1 LNASRNHTLTLIG
14 PAVTDHDN
22 ALMSEVATKQD
33 LYNVGVLI
41 DSNFK
46 SLAGD
51 IHNLRTDMDAQFVR
65 VAGELVAVRSEMATG
80 FAEVAGEFVAVR
92 SEMATGF
99 AEVAGEFVAVRSEMR
114 SLLTTFKDEINKTTM
129 RTGFATFLA
138 IVALFGI
145 DRWWS

>member
-1 LNASRNHTLTLIG
+1 MNASRNHTLTLIG

-65 VAGELVAVRSEMATG
+65 VDSQ
-80 FAEVAGEFVAVR
+80 
-92 SEMATGF
+92 
-99 AEVAGEFVAVRSEMR
+99 FVAVRSEMR
-114 SLLTTFKDEINKTTM
+114 SLLTTFQDEINKTMM

-138 IVALFGI
+138 VVALLGL

>member
-1 LNASRNHTLTLIG
+1 M
-14 PAVTDHDN
+14 TDHDN
-22 ALMSEVATKQD
+22 ALMSEVATKQE

-65 VAGELVAVRSEMATG
+65 VDSQ
-80 FAEVAGEFVAVR
+80 
-92 SEMATGF
+92 
-99 AEVAGEFVAVRSEMR
+99 FVAVRSEMR
-114 SLLTTFKDEINKTTM
+114 EMFVAFRDEINKTTM

-138 IVALFGI
+138 VVALFGI

>member
-14 PAVTDHDN
+14 SAVTDHDN
-22 ALMSEVATKQD
+22 ALMSEVATKQE

-51 IHNLRTDMDAQFVR
+51 IHNLRTDMDA
-65 VAGELVAVRSEMATG
+65 
-80 FAEVAGEFVAVR
+80 
-92 SEMATGF
+92 
-99 AEVAGEFVAVRSEMR
+99 EFVAVRSEMR
-114 SLLTTFKDEINKTTM
+114 SLFTTFQDEINKTTM

-138 IVALFGI
+138 VVALFGI

>member
-1 LNASRNHTLTLIG
+1 
-14 PAVTDHDN
+14 
-22 ALMSEVATKQD
+22 MSEVVTKQD

-65 VAGELVAVRSEMATG
+65 VDSQ
-80 FAEVAGEFVAVR
+80 
-92 SEMATGF
+92 
-99 AEVAGEFVAVRSEMR
+99 FVAVRSEMR

-138 IVALFGI
+138 VVALLGI
-145 DRWWS
+145 ERWWN

>member
-1 LNASRNHTLTLIG
+1 MN
-14 PAVTDHDN
+14 
-22 ALMSEVATKQD
+22 EVVTKQD

-65 VAGELVAVRSEMATG
+65 VDSQ
-80 FAEVAGEFVAVR
+80 
-92 SEMATGF
+92 
-99 AEVAGEFVAVRSEMR
+99 FVAVRSEMR
-114 SLLTTFKDEINKTTM
+114 EMFVAFRDEINKTTM

-138 IVALFGI
+138 VVALFGI

>member
-1 LNASRNHTLTLIG
+1 MNASRNHTLTLIG

-51 IHNLRTDMDAQFVR
+51 IHNLRTDMDAQFV
-65 VAGELVAVRSEMATG
+65 
-80 FAEVAGEFVAVR
+80 
-92 SEMATGF
+92 
-99 AEVAGEFVAVRSEMR
+99 AVRSEMR
-114 SLLTTFKDEINKTTM
+114 DMFVAFRDEINKTTM

>member
-22 ALMSEVATKQD
+22 ALMSEVVTKQD

-51 IHNLRTDMDAQFVR
+51 IHNLQTDMDAQFVR
-65 VAGELVAVRSEMATG
+65 VDSQ
-80 FAEVAGEFVAVR
+80 
-92 SEMATGF
+92 
-99 AEVAGEFVAVRSEMR
+99 FVAVRSEMR
-114 SLLTTFKDEINKTTM
+114 EMFVAFRDEINKTTM

-138 IVALFGI
+138 VVALFGI

>member
-51 IHNLRTDMDAQFVR
+51 IHNLRTDMDAQFAR
-65 VAGELVAVRSEMATG
+65 VDSQ
-80 FAEVAGEFVAVR
+80 FARVD
-92 SEMATGF
+92 SQF
-99 AEVAGEFVAVRSEMR
+99 ARVTSEFVAVRSEMR
-114 SLLTTFKDEINKTTM
+114 EMFVAFRDEINKTTM

-138 IVALFGI
+138 VVALFGI

>member
-1 LNASRNHTLTLIG
+1 
-14 PAVTDHDN
+14 
-22 ALMSEVATKQD
+22 MSEVATKQD

-65 VAGELVAVRSEMATG
+65 VDSQFARVAS
-80 FAEVAGEFVAVR
+80 
-92 SEMATGF
+92 
-99 AEVAGEFVAVRSEMR
+99 EFVAVRSEMR

-138 IVALFGI
+138 VVALFGI
-145 DRWWS
+145 DRWWSYLLLSKLKRRAHIPQVGKHWLKQRAR

>member
-1 LNASRNHTLTLIG
+1 
-14 PAVTDHDN
+14 
-22 ALMSEVATKQD
+22 MSEVVTKQD

-65 VAGELVAVRSEMATG
+65 VDSQ
-80 FAEVAGEFVAVR
+80 
-92 SEMATGF
+92 
-99 AEVAGEFVAVRSEMR
+99 FVAVRSEMR
-114 SLLTTFKDEINKTTM
+114 EMFVAFRDEINKTTM

-138 IVALFGI
+138 VVALFGI

>member
-1 LNASRNHTLTLIG
+1 
-14 PAVTDHDN
+14 VTDHDN
-22 ALMSEVATKQD
+22 ALISEVVTKQD

-51 IHNLRTDMDAQFVR
+51 IHNLRTDMDTQFVR
-65 VAGELVAVRSEMATG
+65 VDSQ
-80 FAEVAGEFVAVR
+80 
-92 SEMATGF
+92 
-99 AEVAGEFVAVRSEMR
+99 FVAVRSEMR
-114 SLLTTFKDEINKTTM
+114 DMFVAFRDEINKTTM

-138 IVALFGI
+138 VVALFGI

>member
-1 LNASRNHTLTLIG
+1 MNASRNHTLTLIG

-51 IHNLRTDMDAQFVR
+51 IHNLRTDMDA
-65 VAGELVAVRSEMATG
+65 
-80 FAEVAGEFVAVR
+80 EFV
-92 SEMATGF
+92 T
-99 AEVAGEFVAVRSEMR
+99 VRSEMR
-114 SLLTTFKDEINKTTM
+114 EMFVAFRDEINKTTM

-138 IVALFGI
+138 VVALFGI
-145 DRWWS
+145 DRWWR

>member
-1 LNASRNHTLTLIG
+1 MNASRNHTLTLIG

-51 IHNLRTDMDAQFVR
+51 IHNLRTDMDAQFI
-65 VAGELVAVRSEMATG
+65 
-80 FAEVAGEFVAVR
+80 
-92 SEMATGF
+92 
-99 AEVAGEFVAVRSEMR
+99 AVRSEMR
-114 SLLTTFKDEINKTTM
+114 SLFTTFQDEINKTTM

-138 IVALFGI
+138 VVALLGI
-145 DRWWS
+145 DRWWR

>member
-1 LNASRNHTLTLIG
+1 MNASRNHTLTLIG

-51 IHNLRTDMDAQFVR
+51 IHNLRTDMDA
-65 VAGELVAVRSEMATG
+65 
-80 FAEVAGEFVAVR
+80 
-92 SEMATGF
+92 
-99 AEVAGEFVAVRSEMR
+99 EFVAVRSEMR
-114 SLLTTFKDEINKTTM
+114 DMFVAFRDEINKTTM

-138 IVALFGI
+138 VVALFGI
-145 DRWWS
+145 DRWWR

>member
-1 LNASRNHTLTLIG
+1 MNASRNHTLTLIG

-51 IHNLRTDMDAQFVR
+51 IHNLRTDMDAEFVAFR
-65 VAGELVAVRSEMATG
+65 AEMATG
-80 FAEVAGEFVAVR
+80 FATCLYEVKKTIR
-92 SEMATGF
+92 RTYF
-99 AEVAGEFVAVRSEMR
+99 A
-114 SLLTTFKDEINKTTM
+114 L
-129 RTGFATFLA
+129 FLA
-138 IVALFGI
+138 IAALLSI

>member
-1 LNASRNHTLTLIG
+1 MNASRNHTLTLIG

-22 ALMSEVATKQD
+22 ALMSEVVTKQD

-51 IHNLRTDMDAQFVR
+51 IHNLRTDMDA
-65 VAGELVAVRSEMATG
+65 
-80 FAEVAGEFVAVR
+80 
-92 SEMATGF
+92 
-99 AEVAGEFVAVRSEMR
+99 EFVAVRSEMR
-114 SLLTTFKDEINKTTM
+114 SLFTTFQDEINKTTM

-138 IVALFGI
+138 VVALFGI
-145 DRWWS
+145 DRWWI

>member
-22 ALMSEVATKQD
+22 ALMSEVVTKQD

-65 VAGELVAVRSEMATG
+65 VDSQ
-80 FAEVAGEFVAVR
+80 FV
-92 SEMATGF
+92 T
-99 AEVAGEFVAVRSEMR
+99 VRSEMR
-114 SLLTTFKDEINKTTM
+114 EMFVAFRDEINKTTM

-138 IVALFGI
+138 VVALFGI

>member
-65 VAGELVAVRSEMATG
+65 VDSQ
-80 FAEVAGEFVAVR
+80 
-92 SEMATGF
+92 
-99 AEVAGEFVAVRSEMR
+99 FVAVRSEMR
-114 SLLTTFKDEINKTTM
+114 DMFVAFRDEINKTTM

-138 IVALFGI
+138 VVALFGI
-145 DRWWS
+145 DRWWR

>member
-1 LNASRNHTLTLIG
+1 
-14 PAVTDHDN
+14 
-22 ALMSEVATKQD
+22 MSEAATKQD

-65 VAGELVAVRSEMATG
+65 VDSQFARVAS
-80 FAEVAGEFVAVR
+80 EFVAVR
-92 SEMATGF
+92 SEMH
-99 AEVAGEFVAVRSEMR
+99 

-138 IVALFGI
+138 VVALLGI
-145 DRWWS
+145 ERWWN

>member
-1 LNASRNHTLTLIG
+1 
-14 PAVTDHDN
+14 
-22 ALMSEVATKQD
+22 MSEVATKQD

-65 VAGELVAVRSEMATG
+65 VDSQ
-80 FAEVAGEFVAVR
+80 FV
-92 SEMATGF
+92 T
-99 AEVAGEFVAVRSEMR
+99 VRSEMR
-114 SLLTTFKDEINKTTM
+114 DMFVAFRDEINKTTM

-138 IVALFGI
+138 VVALLGI

>member
-51 IHNLRTDMDAQFVR
+51 IHNLRTDMDA
-65 VAGELVAVRSEMATG
+65 
-80 FAEVAGEFVAVR
+80 EFV
-92 SEMATGF
+92 T
-99 AEVAGEFVAVRSEMR
+99 VRSEMR
-114 SLLTTFKDEINKTTM
+114 EMFVAFRDEINKTTM

-145 DRWWS
+145 DRWWR

>member
-1 LNASRNHTLTLIG
+1 M
-14 PAVTDHDN
+14 TDHDN
-22 ALMSEVATKQD
+22 ALRSEVTTKQD

-65 VAGELVAVRSEMATG
+65 VDSQ
-80 FAEVAGEFVAVR
+80 
-92 SEMATGF
+92 
-99 AEVAGEFVAVRSEMR
+99 FVAVRSEMR
-114 SLLTTFKDEINKTTM
+114 EMFVAFRDEINKTTM

-138 IVALFGI
+138 VVALFGI

>member
-1 LNASRNHTLTLIG
+1 MNASRNHTLTLIG

-46 SLAGD
+46 SLGGD
-51 IHNLRTDMDAQFVR
+51 IHSLRTDMDAQFVR
-65 VAGELVAVRSEMATG
+65 VDSQ
-80 FAEVAGEFVAVR
+80 FARVDSQFARVTSEFVAVR
-92 SEMATGF
+92 SEIATGF
-99 AEVAGEFVAVRSEMR
+99 AAVASEFVTVRSEMR
-114 SLLTTFKDEINKTTM
+114 SLFTTFQDEINKRMM

>member
-1 LNASRNHTLTLIG
+1 M
-14 PAVTDHDN
+14 TDQDN

-51 IHNLRTDMDAQFVR
+51 IHNLRTDMDAQFV
-65 VAGELVAVRSEMATG
+65 
-80 FAEVAGEFVAVR
+80 
-92 SEMATGF
+92 
-99 AEVAGEFVAVRSEMR
+99 AVRSEMR
-114 SLLTTFKDEINKTTM
+114 DMFVAFRDEINKTTM

-138 IVALFGI
+138 VVALFGI
-145 DRWWS
+145 DRWWR

>member
-1 LNASRNHTLTLIG
+1 
-14 PAVTDHDN
+14 
-22 ALMSEVATKQD
+22 MSEVVTKQD

-51 IHNLRTDMDAQFVR
+51 IHNLQTDMDAQFVR
-65 VAGELVAVRSEMATG
+65 VDSQ
-80 FAEVAGEFVAVR
+80 
-92 SEMATGF
+92 
-99 AEVAGEFVAVRSEMR
+99 FVAVRSEMR
-114 SLLTTFKDEINKTTM
+114 EMFVAFRDEINKTTM

-138 IVALFGI
+138 VVALFGI

>member
-1 LNASRNHTLTLIG
+1 MNASRNHTLTLIG

-51 IHNLRTDMDAQFVR
+51 IHNLRTDMDAQFI
-65 VAGELVAVRSEMATG
+65 
-80 FAEVAGEFVAVR
+80 
-92 SEMATGF
+92 
-99 AEVAGEFVAVRSEMR
+99 AVRSEMR
-114 SLLTTFKDEINKTTM
+114 SLFTTFQDEINKTTM

-138 IVALFGI
+138 VVALLGI

>member
-1 LNASRNHTLTLIG
+1 MNASRNHTLTLIG

-22 ALMSEVATKQD
+22 ALMSEVATKHD

-46 SLAGD
+46 SLGGD

-65 VAGELVAVRSEMATG
+65 VDSQFARVAS
-80 FAEVAGEFVAVR
+80 
-92 SEMATGF
+92 
-99 AEVAGEFVAVRSEMR
+99 EFVAVRSEMR
-114 SLLTTFKDEINKTTM
+114 EMFVAFRDEINKTTM

-138 IVALFGI
+138 VVAIFGI

>member
-1 LNASRNHTLTLIG
+1 MNASRNHTLTLIG

-65 VAGELVAVRSEMATG
+65 VDSQ
-80 FAEVAGEFVAVR
+80 FV
-92 SEMATGF
+92 T
-99 AEVAGEFVAVRSEMR
+99 VRSEMR
-114 SLLTTFKDEINKTTM
+114 DMFVAFRDEINKTTM

-138 IVALFGI
+138 VVALFGI

>member
-51 IHNLRTDMDAQFVR
+51 IHNLRTDMDA
-65 VAGELVAVRSEMATG
+65 
-80 FAEVAGEFVAVR
+80 EFV
-92 SEMATGF
+92 T
-99 AEVAGEFVAVRSEMR
+99 VRSEMR
-114 SLLTTFKDEINKTTM
+114 EMFVAFRDEINKTTM

>member
-1 LNASRNHTLTLIG
+1 M
-14 PAVTDHDN
+14 TDHDN
-22 ALMSEVATKQD
+22 ALRSEVTTKQD

-65 VAGELVAVRSEMATG
+65 VDSQ
-80 FAEVAGEFVAVR
+80 FV
-92 SEMATGF
+92 T
-99 AEVAGEFVAVRSEMR
+99 VRSEMR
-114 SLLTTFKDEINKTTM
+114 DMFVAFRDEINKTTM

-138 IVALFGI
+138 VVALFGI

>member
-51 IHNLRTDMDAQFVR
+51 IHNLRTDMDA
-65 VAGELVAVRSEMATG
+65 
-80 FAEVAGEFVAVR
+80 
-92 SEMATGF
+92 
-99 AEVAGEFVAVRSEMR
+99 EFVAVRSEMR
-114 SLLTTFKDEINKTTM
+114 SLFTTFQDEINKTTM

-138 IVALFGI
+138 VVALFGI

>member
-1 LNASRNHTLTLIG
+1 
-14 PAVTDHDN
+14 VTDHDN

-65 VAGELVAVRSEMATG
+65 VDSQ
-80 FAEVAGEFVAVR
+80 FV
-92 SEMATGF
+92 T
-99 AEVAGEFVAVRSEMR
+99 VRSEMR
-114 SLLTTFKDEINKTTM
+114 DMFVAFRDEINKTTM

-138 IVALFGI
+138 VVALFGI
-145 DRWWS
+145 DRWWI

>member
-1 LNASRNHTLTLIG
+1 M
-14 PAVTDHDN
+14 TDHDN

-51 IHNLRTDMDAQFVR
+51 IHNLRTDMYAQFI
-65 VAGELVAVRSEMATG
+65 
-80 FAEVAGEFVAVR
+80 
-92 SEMATGF
+92 
-99 AEVAGEFVAVRSEMR
+99 AVRSEMR
-114 SLLTTFKDEINKTTM
+114 SLFTTFQDEINKTMM

-138 IVALFGI
+138 VVALLGI
-145 DRWWS
+145 DRWWR

>member
-1 LNASRNHTLTLIG
+1 MIFQHILQVPRTHRSNSFIRKAPHLNASRNHTLTLIG

-22 ALMSEVATKQD
+22 ALRSEVATKQD

-65 VAGELVAVRSEMATG
+65 VDSQ
-80 FAEVAGEFVAVR
+80 FV
-92 SEMATGF
+92 T
-99 AEVAGEFVAVRSEMR
+99 VRSEMR
-114 SLLTTFKDEINKTTM
+114 DMFVAFRDEINKTTM

-138 IVALFGI
+138 VVALFGI
-145 DRWWS
+145 DRWWI